1 MTGQCGTASGGSA
14 RPPVRAY
21 LGMIAAT
28 LFWSSNA
35 VVVKLLL
42 REFPLAQAA
51 GLRVCLAAVALAV
64 LHLALGGRFHLRREE
79 IWRFLSLGMWGL
91 ALSFLFFTL
100 GLYYTSIAHAVF
112 VGALVPL
119 AVLLLARREGQERLT
134 VGKLAGLVVA
144 LTGVLVL
151 ALDRG
156 AGSGPN
162 WKGDLLALCGVICFA
177 HFTVQSKKIS
187 SQYDPV
193 FFNMCCFA
201 GGGLLFLPWIA
212 ATVRQVPWSEITLM
226 GWTSLGYSA
235 IFGSAGAYLTFYYSL
250 RWMKASEAAVFHYL
264 QPVLATAFGML
275 FFGDVLTGPFAAAAA
290 LILSGVIIA
299 ERW

>member
-1 MTGQCGTASGGSA
+1 MTGQNTAASSGST
-14 RPPVRAY
+14 RPPMRAY

-35 VVVKLLL
+35 VVVKFLL

-51 GLRVCLAAVALAV
+51 GLRLCLAAAALVV
-64 LHLALGGRFHLRREE
+64 LHMVRGGRFRLRREE
-79 IWRFLSLGMWGL
+79 IWRFFSLGLWGI

-100 GLYYTSIAHAVF
+100 GLNYTSIAHAVF

-119 AVLLLARREGQERLT
+119 AVLLLARKEGQERLT
-134 VGKLAGLVVA
+134 AGKLAGLVVA
-144 LTGVLVL
+144 LAGVLVL

-162 WKGDLLALCGVICFA
+162 WKGDLLALCGVVCFA
-177 HFTVQSKKIS
+177 YFTVQSKKIS
-187 SQYDPV
+187 AQYDPV
-193 FFNMCCFA
+193 FFNTCCFVS
-201 GGGLLFLPWIA
+201 GGLLFLPWIA
-212 ATVRQVPWSEITLM
+212 ATIGQVRWSEITWM
-226 GWTSLGYSA
+226 GWTSLAYSSV
-235 IFGSAGAYLTFYYSL
+235 IGSAGAYLTFYYSL

-275 FFGDVLTGPFAAAAA
+275 FIGDVLTGPFAAAAA
-290 LILSGVIIA
+290 LILGGVIIA